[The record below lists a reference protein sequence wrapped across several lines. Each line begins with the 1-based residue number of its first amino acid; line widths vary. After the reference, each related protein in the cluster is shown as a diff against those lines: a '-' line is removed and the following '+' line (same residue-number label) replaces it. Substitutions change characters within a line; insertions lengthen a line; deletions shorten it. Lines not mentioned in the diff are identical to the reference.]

1 MTQISPQALARRG
14 IRLVL
19 ADLDNT
25 LVPYKVEEPAA
36 EVAAWAR
43 VAEPPG
49 DKTVPVIPRMRPV
62 ATAQDMASLA

>member
-1 MTQISPQALARRG
+1 MIERNSVYRPRNRMA
-14 IRLVL
+14 
-19 ADLDNT
+19 
-25 LVPYKVEEPAA
+25 K
-36 EVAAWAR
+36 VAAWAR